1 MPKPR
6 WLLSVPLAIV
16 LAGPAFSEKLTS
28 GEARFSIDVPNTPQ
42 VRYLWTDPSGDRS
55 WVLSF
60 NGEAK
65 PTVARADREKR
76 YDAAVKT
83 VVDRAKGMLR
93 TQRSVEQGDV
103 TGREIVVQ
111 VPKGN
116 SFTMTRQQFFLTDTR
131 FYQLV
136 YTGPPGSET
145 SPEVDGFFSSFQ
157 IAR

>member
-1 MPKPR
+1 MSKP

-16 LAGPAFSEKLTS
+16 LAGPAASERLTS
-28 GEARFSIDVPNTPQ
+28 DEARFSLDVPDAPQ
-42 VRYLWTDPSGDRS
+42 VRYLWNDPDGKRT
-55 WVLSF
+55 WVLSY

-65 PTVARADREKR
+65 PTVARADRERR

-93 TQRSVEQGDV
+93 AQKSVEQGDL

-116 SFTMTRQQFFLTDTR
+116 SLTMTRQQFFLTDTR
-131 FYQLV
+131 FYQII
-136 YTGPPGSET
+136 YTGPPGTEM
-145 SPEVDGFFSSFQ
+145 SPEVDAFFNSFK